1 MRCDY
6 YDARQ
11 CRSCTWIETPYAQQ
25 LEDKRRHVGDLLAP
39 VAPELHWLP
48 TVASS
53 ETGFRTKAK
62 MVVAGTVTGPT
73 IGILDAHGEGQDLQ
87 DCPLYPPALA
97 SAFSPLAAF
106 ITRASLEPYSVP
118 HRRGELKHLLV
129 TLAPDG
135 SLMVR
140 WVLRST
146 EALARI
152 RKHLPWL
159 HEQLPGLAVASV
171 NVHPDHAAIVEGE
184 REILLTQRETLEM
197 SVNGIPLHLRPQS
210 FFQTNTDVAATLY
223 RQAAA
228 WIDEAAPA
236 SLWDLYCGVGGF
248 ALHAAAPGRTVTG
261 VETSEQAVASAL
273 RTRDELRAR
282 GREDMGDVDFVAD
295 DAVSW
300 AAGQADAPE
309 AIVVNPPR
317 RGLGQQLSLTLGAS
331 GADTIVYSSCN
342 ADTLARDLA
351 WMPSYRAV
359 EARLFDMFPHTAHGE
374 VGVLLRRA

>member
-1 MRCDY
+1 VRCDY

-25 LEDKRRHVGDLLAP
+25 LEAKRRHVEDLLAP
-39 VAPELHWLP
+39 VTPDLRWLA
-48 TVASS
+48 TVASR

-62 MVVAGTVTGPT
+62 MVVAGTVDAPT

-87 DCPLYPPALA
+87 DCPLYPEPLA
-97 SAFSPLAAF
+97 AAFAPLAAF
-106 ITRASLEPYSVP
+106 VTRADLEPYSVP
-118 HRRGELKHLLV
+118 HRRGELKHVLV
-129 TLAPDG
+129 TVAPDG
-135 SLMVR
+135 ALMVR

-146 EALARI
+146 EALARV

-159 HEQLPGLAVASV
+159 HEQLPRLAVASV
-171 NVHPDHAAIVEGE
+171 NIQPAHAAIVEGE
-184 REILLTQRETLEM
+184 REILLTERETLEM
-197 SVNGIPLHLRPQS
+197 DVNGIPLHLRPQS
-210 FFQTNTDVAATLY
+210 FFQTNTEVAAALY

-228 WIDEAAPA
+228 WIADVEPA

-248 ALHAAAPGRTVTG
+248 ALHACAPGRVVTG

-273 RTRDELRAR
+273 RTRDELRAQ
-282 GREDMGDVDFVAD
+282 GREEMATMDFIAD
-295 DAVSW
+295 DAVAW
-300 AAGQADAPE
+300 AARQADAPQ
-309 AIVVNPPR
+309 AVVVNPPR
-317 RGLGQQLSLTLGAS
+317 RGLGQQLSQTVDAS

-351 WMPSYRAV
+351 WMPAYRAV